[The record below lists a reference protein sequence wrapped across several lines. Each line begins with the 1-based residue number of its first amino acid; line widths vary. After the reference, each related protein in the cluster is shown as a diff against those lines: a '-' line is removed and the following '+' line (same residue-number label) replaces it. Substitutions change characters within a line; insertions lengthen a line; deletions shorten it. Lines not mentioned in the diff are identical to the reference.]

1 MSFVSCRE
9 QVFHE
14 HKHVLSGAGR
24 SLLPFGEREGN
35 PPPSQGEPA
44 ASRPSCPGGE
54 PGCQTMRFPL
64 GPASPGRPSTI
75 QTELRPGRWAV
86 PSITAME
93 QGGQVPLV
101 FGPWSATLE
110 VELAG
115 NEVTA
120 PETQLSQAGVS
131 AGQLAIELLTAS
143 PLPYSSGNAKW
154 PEM

>member
-1 MSFVSCRE
+1 M
-9 QVFHE
+9 
-14 HKHVLSGAGR
+14 L
-24 SLLPFGEREGN
+24 
-35 PPPSQGEPA
+35 
-44 ASRPSCPGGE
+44 
-54 PGCQTMRFPL
+54 FPL
-64 GPASPGRPSTI
+64 GPASPGRPSAI

-120 PETQLSQAGVS
+120 PETQMSQAGVS
-131 AGQLAIELLTAS
+131 AGQLAVGLLTAS